1 MFLFLRIQNVS
12 KILLL
17 NKSWPCDEAY
27 FKENL
32 FSNFLVI
39 IIKDEIQRALDK

>member
-1 MFLFLRIQNVS
+1 MRL
-12 KILLL
+12 
-17 NKSWPCDEAY
+17 AY

-39 IIKDEIQRALDK
+39 IIKDEIHFRIKNVNV